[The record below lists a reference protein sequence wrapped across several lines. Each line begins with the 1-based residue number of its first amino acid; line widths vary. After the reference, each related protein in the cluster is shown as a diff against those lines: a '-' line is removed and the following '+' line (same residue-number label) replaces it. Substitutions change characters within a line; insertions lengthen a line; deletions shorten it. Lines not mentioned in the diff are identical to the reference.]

1 MVRSCSQPAKQV
13 NTSINNNSMPLS
25 QTNVASKQQLRE
37 KPVQYLPC
45 SFVYPYTS
53 NLSNTSLSMPSLNEN
68 LLAHHRQVSDGLE
81 GSLPMRKLSRLS
93 NLCWVSSVSQPDL
106 TTTVTTISPAN
117 SLPTS
122 RASSPV
128 PPSISARGSYNL
140 SPVISPMGSN
150 SSIQSGHHIHMGS
163 NGSVHSNSGHHVVA
177 SSSLPRTSSRVA
189 SPVRQRCGGQVY
201 QMPHQQHVYQELSY
215 PPGVNNGTNTVQ
227 LSEVDGSQYNMR
239 SNDNFTYNI
248 INDPVNNSMITNQ
261 QQVNYNNLKQTG
273 NQMGFAQNLV
283 YLTEDGSILP
293 VKNFSEP
300 STVYYQQPQP
310 QINNINPMMDPYYH
324 QQQQHFY
331 NNNIPEVNQQTSRRR
346 SSLLYRVQRR
356 SISPKPVSEQLK
368 PCAVIP
374 PNSVIDSDPN
384 GAKSKEYT
392 SNSPTFKEKCSG
404 ATASPQKTDVG
415 TSCEDLSPHNE
426 RSLTPTGVNNN
437 NQQPYPFVVETCQ
450 ICNVFSPASSGNYDE
465 LNCTLSSNN
474 NIPYFSYTPCLYG
487 TQIVLL
493 KNQDGQAVVYPTT
506 TQVGPASPPCNSGE
520 QMTSKNMNSGGLAS
534 SKQVKVIER
543 TALITKTKR

>member
-1 MVRSCSQPAKQV
+1 MQA
-13 NTSINNNSMPLS
+13 NTSIFNNSMPPT
-25 QTNVASKQQLRE
+25 QTTVTSKQQQQPRE

-53 NLSNTSLSMPSLNEN
+53 NLTNTSLSMPSLNEN
-68 LLAHHRQVSDGLE
+68 LLAHHRQVTDGLE

-140 SPVISPMGSN
+140 SPAISPMGSN

-163 NGSVHSNSGHHVVA
+163 NGSVHSNSGHHVVT
-177 SSSLPRTSSRVA
+177 SSSVPRTSSRVA
-189 SPVRQRCGGQVY
+189 SPVRQRCGGQMY
-201 QMPHQQHVYQELSY
+201 QMPHQQQVYQDLPY
-215 PPGVNNGTNTVQ
+215 PSGVNNNMSNTIH
-227 LSEVDGSQYNMR
+227 LPEIDGSQYMMR

-248 INDPVNNSMITNQ
+248 INDPVNNSMLSNQ
-261 QQVNYNNLKQTG
+261 QQINYNNLKPTG

-293 VKNFSEP
+293 VMNYSEP
-300 STVYYQQPQP
+300 SAGYYQQPQQQ
-310 QINNINPMMDPYYH
+310 QINNNINPMMDPYY
-324 QQQQHFY
+324 QQQQPQQQHFY
-331 NNNIPEVNQQTSRRR
+331 NNNNIPEVNQQTSRRR
-346 SSLLYRVQRR
+346 RSLLYRVQRR

-384 GAKSKEYT
+384 GSKSKECT
-392 SNSPTFKEKCSG
+392 SNSPTFKERCSG
-404 ATASPQKTDVG
+404 ATASLMKTDVG
-415 TSCEDLSPHNE
+415 TSCEDLSSIHE
-426 RSLTPTGVNNN
+426 RSLTPTGANNNN

-450 ICNVFSPASSGNYDE
+450 ICNVFSPGSSGKHDE
-465 LNCTLSSNN
+465 FNCTNN
-474 NIPYFSYTPCLYG
+474 NVPYFSYTPCLYG
-487 TQIVLL
+487 TQIVML
-493 KNQDGQAVVYPTT
+493 KNQDGQAVVFPPTS
-506 TQVGPASPPCNSGE
+506 QVGPVSPAG
-520 QMTSKNMNSGGLAS
+520 NSGGLVTCKNMNTGGQAS
-534 SKQVKVIER
+534 LKQVKVIEH
-543 TALITKTKR
+543 TALVTKTKR